1 MKSTIWNNNGNNYI
15 QKEANFDNIYA
26 FNSITDKCKKANL
39 IKRAK
44 VAETKN
50 NQIDREIKFFNL
62 PADTVGLYE
71 ESGNLTEYWNEQIKE
86 EISKILGQ

>member
-1 MKSTIWNNNGNNYI
+1 M
-15 QKEANFDNIYA
+15 
-26 FNSITDKCKKANL
+26 
-39 IKRAK
+39 
-44 VAETKN
+44 AETKN